1 MTTGI
6 GSTDRPVA
14 SGAVVVT
21 AVTTLATAVD
31 GTGTRVGRTGRTT
44 VAPVSGCHGPVGE
57 RPGGDSAGAFHVP
70 SAT

>member
-1 MTTGI
+1 M
-6 GSTDRPVA
+6 A
-14 SGAVVVT
+14 T